1 MAKGLRKRTPYQQ
14 PPSPFQPGDWVKF
27 EGKRYEVIASTH
39 THSQLQGVR
48 YAIANWELK
57 RVRISVD
64 REKIHDTLRINN
76 MV

>member
-27 EGKRYEVIASTH
+27 EWNEYKVIASTH
-39 THSQLQGVR
+39 THSQLEGVR
-48 YAIANWELK
+48 YAVANWELK
-57 RVRISVD
+57 KTRIPLG
-64 REKIHDTLRINN
+64 RERIHDTLRKTN